1 MSTTL
6 SQKNLQFIPLSPA
19 QKQKNLFISL
29 GISIFSVALAIAPI
43 PGLSPKIVIVT
54 GTELQEPLQA
64 LQEKFKQ
71 THPNIQLELKFQGSQ
86 DIVNRYIDNKNDF
99 TPTVLIPA
107 NAESLKELQT
117 RWQSQNGG
125 DAFYEQP
132 KAIAKTM
139 LVGISW
145 EDRGKILFP
154 KGSFDWSR
162 LEQAMQAVN
171 WQAIGGNPS
180 WGSFDFVTT
189 DPTRSNSGQL
199 TLALWAQSKLGTSPT
214 ATNLNSPNI
223 STLFGL
229 VKRSVY
235 QPPSSTDTL
244 LKEFITRGEND
255 ADVGIVY
262 ESVVL
267 YRWQQSATTQGKPY
281 QIYYFSPTIETVST
295 AAIAKRNIDN
305 SQAEA
310 ARKFID
316 FLAQPEQQAV
326 FVQYGFRPV
335 ANNLDLKVVPNSPWN
350 QNIPGAEVK
359 PNVDAI
365 ASPNNEIL
373 SEIKRLWERAN

>member
-1 MSTTL
+1 MSTTF
-6 SQKNLQFIPLSPA
+6 SPKNLQFVPLSPA

-29 GISIFSVALAIAPI
+29 GITVFSIALAIAPI
-43 PGLSPKIVIVT
+43 PGISQKIVVVT

-71 THPNIQLELKFQGSQ
+71 ANPNIQLELKFQGSQ

-117 RWQSQNGG
+117 RWQSQNGSE
-125 DAFYEQP
+125 AFYEQP

-145 EDRGKILFP
+145 EERGKILFP
-154 KGSFDWSR
+154 KGSFDWNR
-162 LEQAMQAVN
+162 LEQAMQAGN

-199 TLALWAQSKLGTSPT
+199 TLALWAQSKLGATPT
-214 ATNLNSPNI
+214 TANLNSPNI
-223 STLFGL
+223 TALFGL
-229 VKRSVY
+229 AKRSVY
-235 QPPSSTDTL
+235 QPSSSTDTL
-244 LKEFITRGEND
+244 LKEFITKGPND
-255 ADVGIVY
+255 ADLGIVY
-262 ESVVL
+262 ESVAL
-267 YRWQQSATTQGKPY
+267 YRWQQSATSQGKPY
-281 QIYYFSPTIETVST
+281 QIYYFSPTVETVST
-295 AAIAKRNIDN
+295 AAIAKRNIDS
-305 SQAEA
+305 SQADA
-310 ARKFID
+310 ARKFIE
-316 FLAQPEQQAV
+316 FLAQPEQQSV

-335 ANNLDLKVVPNSPWN
+335 SGNIDLKAVPNSPWN
-350 QNIPGAEVK
+350 QNIPGVEVK
-359 PNVDAI
+359 PNVQAI
-365 ASPNNEIL
+365 ASPNTEVL

>member
-43 PGLSPKIVIVT
+43 PGLSQKIFIVT
-54 GTELQEPLQA
+54 GTELQEP
-64 LQEKFKQ
+64 
-71 THPNIQLELKFQGSQ
+71 
-86 DIVNRYIDNKNDF
+86 
-99 TPTVLIPA
+99 
-107 NAESLKELQT
+107 QT

-145 EDRGKILFP
+145 SERGKVLFP
-154 KGSFDWSR
+154 NGRFDWNR
-162 LEQAMQAVN
+162 IEQAMQAGN

-335 ANNLDLKVVPNSPWN
+335 ANNLDLKTVPNSPWN